1 MNWWALALNSLLLG
15 VWLGG
20 WTLFAFV
27 VAPIAFRTLASSA
40 DAGRLVG
47 PVLDFLHIYGMVA
60 GVSMACLAAFGRQT
74 RLRILLPLVLAGIC
88 ATSQFGVT
96 GAIDEIRPAAFGAGA
111 RGGGAAC
118 FPHPPRLSGFRRG
131 RPGGG
136 VSFLT
141 VIGARRDA

>member
-88 ATSQFGVT
+88 AASQFGVT
-96 GAIDEIRPAAFGAGA
+96 GAIDEILPAAFGAGA
-111 RGGGAAC
+111 TADAAARFSQLHELSRLLYSVTGGG
-118 FPHPPRLSGFRRG
+118 LI
-131 RPGGG
+131 
-136 VSFLT
+136 VLT
-141 VIGARRDA
+141 VIWARRDA